1 MEEGDLAFASAQP
14 AGVAVAYLRSKGWG
28 VSWDWHDTW
37 ELAHA
42 RAFVV
47 AKAARLDVLSTLRR
61 AVDAAVSRGQ
71 TQMEFLAELEP
82 RLRALGW
89 WGRKVVT
96 GPDGVAREAQ
106 LGSPRRLKT
115 IFDTNMRVANA
126 AGRFRAQHDNR
137 EARPYWQY
145 IAMNDDRT
153 RRSHRAMS
161 GRVFRADDRIWHT
174 HYPPNGFNC
183 RCRIRALTG
192 DQVERMGLAVHDS
205 AGHLAPYRRADGSP
219 GQVVGYDRRT
229 GEAIVRPATSYWI
242 DGPGDAIELT
252 PDPGWNYNP
261 GRTVAAFG
269 PVTGDPH
276 TLSPLVGGQT
286 DWRALGL
293 PAALPASRAPA
304 RLPAADTPAAAK
316 QQILDAVAEGNGT
329 VVRDGA
335 RDLVVFAK
343 LRAPTGDDVMLTDA
357 WLAHVVDDHDQADA
371 RERWARYL
379 RPTIAAPGEIWLSA
393 TLNSSGQIVYRRRFV
408 ASFEGTSSI
417 VAVFEERPF
426 GTGALTFHPAR
437 SVNRQRRGYL
447 LWPRWPGGGSR

>member
-1 MEEGDLAFASAQP
+1 MDEEDLAFASAQP

-37 ELAHA
+37 HVAHA

-61 AVDAAVSRGQ
+61 AVDAAVASGQ
-71 TQMEFLAELEP
+71 TRREFVAELEP

-89 WGRKVVT
+89 WGRRVVET
-96 GPDGVAREAQ
+96 PDGQREVQ

-115 IFDTNMRVANA
+115 IYDTNMRVANA
-126 AGRFRAQHDNR
+126 AGRYRAQHENAA
-137 EARPYWQY
+137 ARPFWQY
-145 IAMNDDRT
+145 LAMDDGRT
-153 RRSHRAMS
+153 RPSHRAMS
-161 GRVFRADDRIWHT
+161 GRVFRADDAIWDT

-192 DQVERMGLAVHDS
+192 DQVERMGLTVHDS
-205 AGHLAPYRRADGSP
+205 AGHLAPYRGADGSP
-219 GQVVGYDRRT
+219 GQVVGYNRRT
-229 GEAIVRPATSYWI
+229 GEAIVRPATTYWI

-261 GRTVAAFG
+261 GRAGAAFG
-269 PVTGDPH
+269 PITGDPH
-276 TLSPLVGGQT
+276 ALSPLVGGQT

-293 PAALPASRAPA
+293 PAALPALRAPA

-316 QQILDAVAEGNGT
+316 RQILDALAKGGGT
-329 VVRDGA
+329 LVSDGG
-335 RDLVVFAK
+335 RDLVVFAR
-343 LRAPTGDDVMLTDA
+343 LRAPTGDDVLLTDA
-357 WLAHVVDDHDQADA
+357 WLDHVVDDHARTDA
-371 RERWARYL
+371 RERFAQFL
-379 RPTIAAPGEIWLSA
+379 APTIATPAEIWLSA
-393 TLNSSGQIVYRRRFV
+393 TVSPFGEIVYRRRFIG
-408 ASFEGTSSI
+408 SFEGRSL

-426 GTGALTFHPAR
+426 GNGALTFHPAR
-437 SVNRQRRGYL
+437 TVNTQRRGYL